1 MFRERIFS
9 RYASIMRSNNDCIK
23 FFFLYFSNRLLMRS
37 KNSDNQRACDRK
49 SSTSKSNSLYLTEN
63 FVMIFLELSS
73 LLQILELFSFFL
85 NPFLCVTFFVFYVSF
100 HFTYSSSL
108 PVSELTQK
116 KTRIM

>member
-1 MFRERIFS
+1 
-9 RYASIMRSNNDCIK
+9 MRSNNDCIK

-73 LLQILELFSFFL
+73 LLQILELFSFFFESIFVCYFFR
-85 NPFLCVTFFVFYVSF
+85 FLCIFSF
-100 HFTYSSSL
+100 HIFIFFTCFRTYS
-108 PVSELTQK
+108 K
-116 KTRIM
+116 KNKDNVKYLFENFSI